1 MKKNKPGYVGSIILE
16 AISIILAVLLGFIVN
31 QWRENHNEKKR
42 AEAAFQRILQEI
54 GQNRAHLE
62 EKQNYYL
69 KMTGLLDSLMALPKP
84 FHTPDMSTGWRGI
97 NPPVLSES
105 AFQTASSTGVIS
117 SFDFHLAERISKI
130 YSIQDDLQKLTTASL
145 NSTITGDLNNYQ
157 SLSVTLIIYLEL
169 IRSWM
174 GAAGSFEP
182 ERVRDLKENEIPGS

>member
-1 MKKNKPGYVGSIILE
+1 
-16 AISIILAVLLGFIVN
+16 
-31 QWRENHNEKKR
+31 
-42 AEAAFQRILQEI
+42 
-54 GQNRAHLE
+54 
-62 EKQNYYL
+62 
-69 KMTGLLDSLMALPKP
+69 
-84 FHTPDMSTGWRGI
+84 
-97 NPPVLSES
+97 
-105 AFQTASSTGVIS
+105 VIS